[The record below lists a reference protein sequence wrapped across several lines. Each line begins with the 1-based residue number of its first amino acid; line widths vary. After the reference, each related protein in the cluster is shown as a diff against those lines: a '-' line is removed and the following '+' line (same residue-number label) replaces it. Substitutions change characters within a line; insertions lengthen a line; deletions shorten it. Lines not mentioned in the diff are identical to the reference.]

1 MAVIEQQ
8 SGTDAH
14 QERAPWEHKTTTP
27 GAMFSGVANSIN
39 HDKLQSSTIIVIKD
53 NRLKQISSEDNKYH
67 PTRNSQS
74 IKKNWNATDNNVS

>member
-1 MAVIEQQ
+1 MAAIEQQ

-14 QERAPWEHKTTTP
+14 QERAPWVHKTTTS
-27 GAMFSGVANSIN
+27 GAMFSGFAKPIN
-39 HDKLQSSTIIVIKD
+39 YDKLQTSTIIGIKD

-74 IKKNWNATDNNVS
+74 IKEIETLPITT